1 MTGKRRSADRIFARR
16 TGVRAAFAL
25 VALLAIFLQAFVV
38 QTHIHTSGLLAP
50 PTYERTADARASD
63 DAAHATAAIDHQ
75 QGCIICQALAANGS
89 ATLTDAAHV
98 AAITNASYEIAA
110 LEIRRAPRAVTH
122 SWQSRA
128 PPIAA

>member
-16 TGVRAAFAL
+16 SGARAAFTL
-25 VALLAIFLQAFVV
+25 VALLAVFLQAFVV
-38 QTHIHTSGLLAP
+38 QTHIHTSGLFTQPAF
-50 PTYERTADARASD
+50 ERATDTDVSHD
-63 DAAHATAAIDHQ
+63 GAHANAAIDHQ
-75 QGCIICQALAANGS
+75 QGCVICQALAANGG
-89 ATLTDAAHV
+89 AALPDAAHV
-98 AAITNASYEIAA
+98 AATTNAAYETAA